1 METLPSPLVTTEKQN
16 GHSTNGHAFRDPLR
30 AVGLSDEAKINM
42 VTHHFAEIMKIIGL
56 DVNEPGLKDTPRRI
70 ARMYVKEIFKGLN
83 TTNQP
88 SITLFEDRHSYN
100 KLVIQK
106 NITLHSICE
115 QYFLPIVGKA
125 HVAYISNGKMIGLS
139 KLNRIV
145 EYHSKKPQMQERLT
159 EEIANSVKEALK
171 IQDVAVLID
180 AVHLSLTMRGVKDAA
195 SSTIMSYFGG
205 KFQNEDIK
213 TEFLLAIK

>member
-1 METLPSPLVTTEKQN
+1 METFQSRLVTDEKQN
-16 GHSTNGHAFRDPLR
+16 GYPTNGHALRNPL
-30 AVGLSDEAKINM
+30 GPFDLSDEAKIKM
-42 VTHHFAEIMKIIGL
+42 VTHHFTEIMKIIGL
-56 DVNEPGLKDTPRRI
+56 DVNEPGLKGTPRRI
-70 ARMYVKEIFKGLN
+70 ARMYVKDIFKGLN
-83 TTNQP
+83 TTTQP
-88 SITLFEDRHSYN
+88 PITLFEDRHSYN

-115 QYFLPIVGKA
+115 QYFLPMVGKA

-171 IQDVAVLID
+171 IQDVAVLLD
-180 AVHLSLTMRGVKDAA
+180 AVHLSVTMRGVKDTA
-195 SSTIMSYFGG
+195 SSTVTSYFGG
-205 KFQNEDIK
+205 KFQKEDIK
-213 TEFLLAIK
+213 MEFLLAIK